1 MKTILRF
8 ISVMAVTMSFVLTA
22 AAQGSGNLKG
32 SVKDASGEYLPG
44 AAVIVKDANRGTS
57 TDLSGYYL
65 LQGIPAG
72 KAEVL
77 VSYLGYEDQVVPVTI
92 KAGST
97 ATLDVVLTELTSSI
111 EQVTVTAV
119 IDGQQRALN
128 QQRTA
133 DNQMLVLSA
142 DQIGLFPDLNVADA
156 LKRVSG
162 IASDGITI
170 TLRGTP
176 GNFTSINFNGE
187 QLLGTGEN
195 GIRAMEIDQIP
206 SDVLSSMEV
215 QKTLLPS
222 NDGDAIGGVINL
234 RAAEARSLS
243 PRFKVDAGPGYNF
256 LRGKL
261 MYNGKFSYE
270 QRFHAT
276 DANPHG
282 VFGVAARLSYFN
294 SYNGYDRIDANNWL
308 EKSVNMANGE
318 TEKMYMPT
326 DFRYR
331 YLTNHSR
338 RGGASLVLD
347 YAPTV
352 NTKIV
357 FTGNYNTQDVAG
369 ERNRNRERFRGS
381 FWQLD
386 PAQYG
391 NHAFATDRASEVVQY
406 TPTDEKKTTWNAALN
421 AETVLGNWK
430 LDLGGSYSH
439 SVTEYTSMAYGFTT
453 PDYRANKKAIN
464 GTGDP
469 AMLFAKNTQI
479 SYVPDI
485 TSNYLQML
493 WLAKTNGATEGSLFN
508 DAEDF
513 ALTTVERW
521 DHTQT
526 GRNITAHANV
536 SFNHSLGNA
545 AATLSFGVKDK
556 LMLSEGFCPDGGNDT
571 YSYSFPKNKFAT
583 DALRM
588 NHFVLTPLGSD
599 HFLNGN
605 MNYTYMLDP
614 AKLSGLNYKELM
626 TINSNASNCGVDAYY
641 YSARENIL
649 AGYLMEKIQWDRLM
663 MIVGARVEA
672 NTVSYKANTIF
683 EYDADVDL
691 SVNPSGQDPANLADE
706 EVGPQY
712 TAYTKT
718 PNSKTIPYIK
728 VLPNVQFKYDFNRN
742 TLVRL
747 AYTTGYARPDIDNLV
762 PKVGR
767 NSDAGI
773 ITQGNPD
780 LKPAYSHN
788 FDLIGEHYM
797 SNVGLISVG
806 AFYKHI
812 DNFIYLS
819 QETLASTSQYAYA
832 NSPFSLMRMSRN
844 GETAKIYGVEVTLNS
859 ALTFLPGFLKN
870 LVFTSNYTFVHS
882 DALVQRMDAEDASV
896 QAVSEHL
903 RLPGQADHTFNAA
916 LAYSTKRFSLQ
927 AAYNYIGA
935 YIMSL
940 GANSDMDVWLSGRGQ
955 LDVNGSVN
963 IVKGLSFYVEAQNV
977 TNARKFQYM
986 GDMSRVYEVRFMGP
1000 TARCGFTYKF

>member
-1 MKTILRF
+1 MKKILC
-8 ISVMAVTMSFVLTA
+8 ILAVATMAMTCALTA

-32 SVKDASGEYLPG
+32 TVKDASGEYLPG
-44 AAVIVKDANRGTS
+44 AAVIVKAINRGTS
-57 TDLSGYYL
+57 TDLAGNYL
-65 LQGIPAG
+65 LQGLPAG
-72 KAEVL
+72 KNEVL
-77 VSYLGYEDQVVPVTI
+77 VSYLGYEDQVLPVTV

-97 ATLDVVLTELTSSI
+97 VTLDVILTELTSSI
-111 EQVTVTAV
+111 EQVTVTAI

-162 IASDGITI
+162 IASDGTTI

-176 GNFTSINFNGE
+176 GNFTNINFNGE
-187 QLLGTGEN
+187 QLIGTAEN
-195 GIRAMEIDQIP
+195 GLRAMDLDMIP

-234 RAAEARSLS
+234 RAAEARSLN
-243 PRFKVDAGPGYNF
+243 PRFKIDAGPGYNF

-276 DANPHG
+276 DKNPHG
-282 VFGVAARLSYFN
+282 VFGVAARLSYYN

-308 EKSVNMANGE
+308 LKSVSMADGSSAD
-318 TEKMYMPT
+318 MYMPT

-357 FTGNYNTQDVAG
+357 FTGNYNTQDVSG

-391 NHAFATDRASEVVQY
+391 DNAFATDRASEVVQY

-421 AETVLGNWK
+421 AETVLGSWK
-430 LDLGGSYSH
+430 LDMGGSYSY
-439 SVTEYTSMAYGFTT
+439 SITEYTSMAYGFTT
-453 PDYRANKKAIN
+453 PDYRANAKVIN
-464 GTGDP
+464 GTGKP
-469 AMLFAKNTQI
+469 AMQFAKKTKI

-485 TSNYLQML
+485 TSNYLQMM
-493 WLAKTNGATEGSLFN
+493 WLAQTNGATEGSAFN

-526 GRNITAHANV
+526 GRNITAHADA
-536 SFNHSLGNA
+536 SFSHNLGNA

-556 LMLSEGFCPDGGNDT
+556 LVLSDGFCPDGGNDT
-571 YSYSFPKNKFAT
+571 YSYSHPKNGFAA
-583 DALRM
+583 DDLRM
-588 NHFVLTPLGSD
+588 NNFVLTPTGSD
-599 HFLNGN
+599 NFLNGN
-605 MNYTYMLDP
+605 MKYTYMLDP
-614 AKLSGLNYKELM
+614 AKLTAFNYKDLM
-626 TINSNASNCGVDAYY
+626 SINTNSSNCGVDAYY

-663 MIVGARVEA
+663 LVAGARVEA

-683 EYDADVDL
+683 EYDANVDL
-691 SVNPSGQDPANLADE
+691 ATNPSGQDPANLADE
-706 EVGPQY
+706 DIGPQY

-718 PNSKTIPYIK
+718 PNTKTIPYIM
-728 VLPNVQFKYDFNRN
+728 VLPNVQLKYDFSRN

-788 FDLIGEHYM
+788 VDLIGEHYM
-797 SNVGLISVG
+797 SNVGLFSVG

-812 DNFIYLS
+812 NDFIYLS
-819 QETLASTSQYAYA
+819 QEPLASTSQYAYA
-832 NSPFSLMRMSRN
+832 DSPFTRMRMYRN

-870 LVFTSNYTFVHS
+870 LVFTSNYTYVHS
-882 DALVQRMDAEDASV
+882 DALVQRMNPEDASV
-896 QAVSEHL
+896 DAVSEHL
-903 RLPGQADHTFNAA
+903 RLPGQADHTFNTA
-916 LAYSTKRFSLQ
+916 LAYSTKRFSIQ